1 MRVAPTSEES
11 ATTMLKFYYNAAP
24 NPMKVALLLEE
35 LGLPYEAVPVDT
47 RKGEQHTPAFL
58 KVNPNGKV
66 PAIID
71 GDVRVFDSNAI
82 LLYLADREKRFVPL
96 DLASTT
102 RGDMLSW
109 LMFIASGIGPFSGQS
124 VHFRHAAPEPKEY
137 ALNRYDF
144 EAQRHWKIVENHLAT
159 SKYMVGNEYS
169 IVDMAFWGWARL
181 IPYVLG
187 TGDATWATYPNI
199 KRLLDEINARP
210 AVARADALKTKHAFK
225 TDMDDDARR
234 NMFPQ
239 NERLKK

>member
-1 MRVAPTSEES
+1 
-11 ATTMLKFYYNAAP
+11 MLKFYYNAAP

-47 RKGEQHTPAFL
+47 RKGEQFAAQYL

-66 PAIID
+66 PAIVD

-96 DLASTT
+96 DPGSKA

-124 VHFRHAAPEPKEY
+124 AHFRNMAPEPKEY

-144 EAQRHWKIVENHLAT
+144 EAHRHWKLLEDRLAN
-159 SKYMVGNEYS
+159 SRYMLGEEYS
-169 IVDMAFWGWARL
+169 IVDMAFWGWHK
-181 IPYVLG
+181 
-187 TGDATWATYPNI
+187 N
-199 KRLLDEINARP
+199 K
-210 AVARADALKTKHAFK
+210 VARKKRQLSKAAKVAGVTSPAKKTIKK
-225 TDMDDDARR
+225 TAVKTT
-234 NMFPQ
+234 
-239 NERLKK
+239 KKPVKKTTAKKTTKK

>member
-1 MRVAPTSEES
+1 
-11 ATTMLKFYYNAAP
+11 MLKFYYNAAP

-47 RKGEQHTPAFL
+47 RKGEQFAAAYL
-58 KVNPNGKV
+58 KVNPHGKV
-66 PAIID
+66 PAIVD

-82 LLYLADREKRFVPL
+82 LLYLADREKKFAPL
-96 DLASTT
+96 DTAGAA

-144 EAQRHWKIVENHLAT
+144 EAHRHWKLIEDRLAT
-159 SKYMVGNEYS
+159 SKYILGDEYS
-169 IVDMAFWGWARL
+169 IVDMAFWAWARL
-181 IPYVLG
+181 VPFVLG
-187 TGDATWATYPNI
+187 TGDATWSTYPNV
-199 KRLLDEINARP
+199 KRLLDEISARP
-210 AVARADALKTKHAFK
+210 AAVRAEALKTRHAFK
-225 TDMDDDARR
+225 AENDDEAKRF
-234 NMFPQ
+234 MFPQ

>member
-1 MRVAPTSEES
+1 
-11 ATTMLKFYYNAAP
+11 MLKFYYNAAP

-47 RKGEQHTPAFL
+47 RKGEQFAPPYL

-66 PAIID
+66 PAIVD

-96 DLASTT
+96 DMSGAA
-102 RGDMLSW
+102 RGEMLSW

-124 VHFRHAAPEPKEY
+124 VHFRHAAPEPKDY

-144 EAQRHWKIVENHLAT
+144 EAHRHWKLIEDRLAA
-159 SKYMVGNEYS
+159 SKYMLGDDYS

-181 IPYVLG
+181 VPFVLG
-187 TGDATWATYPNI
+187 TGDATWSAYPNV

-210 AVARADALKTKHAFK
+210 AVARADALKTRHAFK
-225 TDMDDDARR
+225 SENDDEAKRF
-234 NMFPQ
+234 MFPQ